1 MTRALTGRATRAL
14 VLAAGRGTRMRAGA
28 PEVRLTPDQSAA
40 ADSGLKA
47 MIPVGSA
54 PDRPGGRPFLD
65 HVLHSLAE
73 AGVGDVALVLAPHHD
88 DVRAYY
94 RALPVSRIR
103 ISFVTQ
109 QQPLG
114 TADAVL
120 SGETWAGGEPFIAL
134 NSDNLYPVDVLTRL
148 AAAEG
153 PAVPGFAR
161 DSLDLPLDRAASF
174 ALIKADPYGCLRRIV
189 EKPGRAAVEAAGPD
203 ALISM
208 NVWRFDQ
215 RIFQACRDVPV
226 SERGERELPQAV
238 GLAASR
244 GVCFEVIGVQAAVL
258 DLSTRTDVAGV
269 ARRLEHARVEL

>member
-1 MTRALTGRATRAL
+1 
-14 VLAAGRGTRMRAGA
+14 MRAGA
-28 PEVRLTPDQSAA
+28 PDVGLTPAQAAA

-54 PDRPGGRPFLD
+54 PGGPAARPFLD

-73 AGVGDVALVLAPHHD
+73 AGVAEVALALAPHHD

-109 QQPLG
+109 QRPLG

-134 NSDNLYPVDVLTRL
+134 NSDNLYPLDVLTRL
-148 AAAEG
+148 AVAEG

-161 DSLDLPLDRAASF
+161 DSLELPLDRAASF
-174 ALIKADPYGCLRRIV
+174 ALIEADSRGCLRRIV
-189 EKPGRAAVEAAGPD
+189 EKPGRAAVEAAGPG

-208 NVWRFDQ
+208 NVWRFDR
-215 RIFQACRDVPV
+215 RIFEACRDVPV
-226 SERGERELPQAV
+226 SQRGERELPEAV

-244 GVCFEVIGVQAAVL
+244 GVCFQVIPVRAAVL
-258 DLSTRTDVAGV
+258 DLSSRTDVAAV